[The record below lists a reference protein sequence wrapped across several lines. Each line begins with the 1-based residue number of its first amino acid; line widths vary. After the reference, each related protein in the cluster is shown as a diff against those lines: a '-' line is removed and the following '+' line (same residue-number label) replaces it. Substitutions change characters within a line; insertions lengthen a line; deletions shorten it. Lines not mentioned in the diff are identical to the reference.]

1 MQIYEAHLNYTK
13 TIFLPSNWLESYK
26 EVMIGIEEAARKG
39 IDDISELQLIETDT
53 NCDKFDD
60 VEVFNCSRKKFKEE
74 SPKLLEKLEG
84 KFVAFVGNEMEVGD
98 DEESLVSKVIKKYGN
113 IPFYV
118 DKVTPEED
126 EPLIMISPK
135 ISHLSE

>member
-98 DEESLVSKVIKKYGN
+98 DEESLVSKVIKKYG
-113 IPFYV
+113 
-118 DKVTPEED
+118 
-126 EPLIMISPK
+126 
-135 ISHLSE
+135 